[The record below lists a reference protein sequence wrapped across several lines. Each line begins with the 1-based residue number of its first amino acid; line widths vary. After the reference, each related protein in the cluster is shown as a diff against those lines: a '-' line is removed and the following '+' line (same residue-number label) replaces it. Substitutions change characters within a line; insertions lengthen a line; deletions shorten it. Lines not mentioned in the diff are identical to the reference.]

1 MKNVVIIFIFC
12 LAINASFI
20 ACKPGRVIT
29 KAIAPKD
36 TTLVIQATS
45 VNDSLDKIKIVKEN
59 LKKQQINFKTF
70 NSKVK
75 LDIKTADENRDLNG
89 NIKII
94 KDSVIWI
101 SISHPLAGE
110 VFRAFIT
117 KDSVTLLDK
126 TKSQKVVYYRSIDY
140 LQELTN
146 IPFDFKTIQD
156 LLIGNPIF
164 FNENNLTVKNFEK
177 YSLVNTTDKGFKNL
191 ITLMAPNYV
200 LEHCKLDDLDITK
213 NRTADFTFD
222 DYENAAGFPFSTHR
236 EIIVTE
242 KNKLE
247 IVMRYKNFE
256 FNKELSLNFNVPKS
270 YKKK

>member
-1 MKNVVIIFIFC
+1 MKNIIILCIACFVTNVYFT
-12 LAINASFI
+12 

-36 TTLVIQATS
+36 TTMVIKPSS
-45 VNDSLDKIKIVKEN
+45 VNDSLVKVKEAIN
-59 LKKQQINFKTF
+59 IIKKQRIDFKTF

-75 LDIKTADENRDLNG
+75 LDIQTAKENQDLNA

-101 SISHPLAGE
+101 SISVPQYLNYEA
-110 VFRAFIT
+110 FRVYIT
-117 KDSVTLLDK
+117 KDSVILLNK
-126 TKSQKVVYYRSIDY
+126 KEKEVYYRSIDY

-146 IPFDFKTIQD
+146 IPFDYKTIQD

-164 FNENNLTVKNFEK
+164 FNENNVTVKNFEK
-177 YSLVNTTDKGFKNL
+177 YTLVNTADMGFKNL
-191 ITLMAPNYV
+191 ITLLAPSNL
-200 LEHCKLDDLDITK
+200 LEHCKLDDIDITK

-222 DYENAAGFPFSTHR
+222 GYENADGFTFATQR

-247 IVMRYKNFE
+247 VKMRYKNYE

>member
-1 MKNVVIIFIFC
+1 MKNIVILCIACFV
-12 LAINASFI
+12 INVYFT

-36 TTLVIQATS
+36 TTMVIKPTS
-45 VNDSLDKIKIVKEN
+45 VNDSLVKVKEAIN
-59 LKKQQINFKTF
+59 IIKKQIIDFKTF

-75 LDIKTADENRDLNG
+75 LDIQTADENRDLNG

-146 IPFDFKTIQD
+146 IPFDYKTIQD

-164 FNENNLTVKNFEK
+164 FNENNVTVKNFEK
-177 YSLVNTTDKGFKNL
+177 YTLVNTADMGFKNL
-191 ITLMAPNYV
+191 ITLLAPSNL
-200 LEHCKLDDLDITK
+200 LEHCKLDDIDITK

-222 DYENAAGFPFSTHR
+222 GYENADGFTFATQR

-247 IVMRYKNFE
+247 VKMRYKNYE

>member
-1 MKNVVIIFIFC
+1 MKNVIVIIISC
-12 LAINASFI
+12 LSINASFT

-36 TTLVIQATS
+36 TTMAIKPTS
-45 VNDSLDKIKIVKEN
+45 VNDSVEKVKTVKEN
-59 LKKQQINFKTF
+59 LRKNIIDFKTF
-70 NSKVK
+70 STKVK
-75 LDIKTADENRDLNG
+75 LDIQTAKENRDLNA
-89 NIKII
+89 NIKVI

-101 SISHPLAGE
+101 SISHALIGE
-110 VFRAFIT
+110 VFRAYIT
-117 KDSVTLLDK
+117 KDSIVLLSK
-126 TKSQKVVYYRSIDY
+126 QEKEVYYRSIDY
-140 LQELTN
+140 LQDLTN

-164 FNENNLTVKNFEK
+164 FNENNLTVKNFDK
-177 YSLVNTTDKGFKNL
+177 YTLVNTSDKGFKNL
-191 ITLMAPNYV
+191 ITLIAPNYL
-200 LEHCKLDDLDITK
+200 LEHCKLDDLDPTK

-222 DYENAAGFPFSTHR
+222 DYDSSAGFPFATHR

-247 IVMRYKNFE
+247 VVMRYKSYE

>member
-1 MKNVVIIFIFC
+1 MKNIAILFFTSLVINTNFT
-12 LAINASFI
+12 S
-20 ACKPGRVIT
+20 CKPGRVIT

-36 TTLVIQATS
+36 TTLVIKPTS
-45 VNDSLDKIKIVKEN
+45 VNDSIEKLKTVKDN
-59 LKKQQINFKTF
+59 LRKHIIDFKTF
-70 NSKVK
+70 STKVK
-75 LDIKTADENRDLNG
+75 LDIQTAKESRDLNA

-101 SISHPLAGE
+101 SISHALIGE
-110 VFRAFIT
+110 VFRAYIT
-117 KDSVTLLDK
+117 KDSVTLLNK
-126 TKSQKVVYYRSIDY
+126 QEKEVYYRSIDY
-140 LQELTN
+140 LQDLTN

-164 FNENNLTVKNFEK
+164 FNENNLTVKNFDK
-177 YSLVNTTDKGFKNL
+177 YTLINTSDMGFKNL
-191 ITLMAPNYV
+191 ITLTAPNYL
-200 LEHCKLDDLDITK
+200 LEHCKLDDLDPTK

-222 DYENAAGFPFSTHR
+222 DYESSAGFPFATHR

-247 IVMRYKNFE
+247 VIMRYKNYE

>member
-1 MKNVVIIFIFC
+1 MKNLVLIFISCFA
-12 LAINASFI
+12 LNVSFT

-36 TTLVIQATS
+36 TTMAIKATS
-45 VNDSLDKIKIVKEN
+45 VNDSLDKIKNVKEN
-59 LKKQQINFKTF
+59 IKKNIINFKTF
-70 NSKVK
+70 NTKVK
-75 LDIKTADENRDLNG
+75 LDIQTAKESRDLNA

-101 SISHPLAGE
+101 SISHALIGE
-110 VFRAFIT
+110 VFRAYIT
-117 KDSVTLLDK
+117 KDSVVLLNK
-126 TKSQKVVYYRSIDY
+126 QEKEVYYRSIDY
-140 LQELTN
+140 LQEITN

-164 FNENNLTVKNFEK
+164 FKENNLTVKNFEK
-177 YSLVNTTDKGFKNL
+177 YSLVNTTDMGFKNL
-191 ITLMAPNYV
+191 ITLTVPSNL
-200 LEHCKLDDLDITK
+200 LEHCKLDDLDVTK

-222 DYENAAGFPFSTHR
+222 DYDNSAGFPFSTHR

-247 IVMRYKNFE
+247 IVMRYKNYE

>member
-1 MKNVVIIFIFC
+1 MKNVLIIFIAC
-12 LAINASFI
+12 LIINSTFT
-20 ACKPGRVIT
+20 ACKSGRVIT

-36 TTLVIQATS
+36 STMVIIPTS
-45 VNDSLDKIKIVKEN
+45 VNDSLVKIKALLEN
-59 LKKQQINFKTF
+59 IKKNRIDFKTF
-70 NSKVK
+70 SSKIK
-75 LDIKTADENRDLNG
+75 LDIQTADENQDLTS

-101 SISHPLAGE
+101 SISATIVNYE
-110 VFRAFIT
+110 VFRAYIT
-117 KDSVTLLDK
+117 KDSVILLDK
-126 TKSQKVVYYRSIDY
+126 RKKLVYYRSIDY

-164 FNENNLTVKNFEK
+164 FNENILTIKNFEK
-177 YSLVNTTDKGFKNL
+177 YTLVNTTDKGFKSL
-191 ITLMAPNYV
+191 ITLVAPNYL
-200 LEHCKLDDLDITK
+200 LEHCKLDDLDPTK

-222 DYENAAGFPFSTHR
+222 NYETTNGFQFSTQR

-247 IVMRYKNFE
+247 VKMKYKNYE